1 MKNLVKNTLY
11 FYVLVIF
18 NFSCQNENTVSSS
31 VKEERLKTAM
41 VKLEEESQNR
51 HDFFE
56 KGGVNLVKR
65 EFNMPFKSPEQAE
78 AFYDSYLEQNKESP
92 YLKDY
97 KPLFANILIS
107 KFDLSSANDIQK
119 KQRFVKYFNSIL
131 QEKGGNY
138 KQQAEFLRKSKPYLS
153 SEQYQ
158 NFVIGVENTK
168 KENKENIENVIKL
181 VEKAM
186 EKEQN
191 PEKIRKAKV
200 FIKIQKKLLM
210 DLE

>member
-119 KQRFVKYFNSIL
+119 NRGLLSISTQYF
-131 QEKGGNY
+131 KKRGGIISNR
-138 KQQAEFLRKSKPYLS
+138 QSF
-153 SEQYQ
+153 
-158 NFVIGVENTK
+158 
-168 KENKENIENVIKL
+168 
-181 VEKAM
+181 
-186 EKEQN
+186 
-191 PEKIRKAKV
+191 
-200 FIKIQKKLLM
+200 
-210 DLE
+210 